1 VLLIVA
7 VTLVRNGSAIRAMEL
22 GLETRDVIS
31 VRQHRRDRAL
41 VERAYKE
48 LTSDPRIGQVVVTS
62 RNPLF
67 GEPPGIPLLRSTG
80 FVLASYNFVS
90 PEYFSF
96 LEIQIVHGRGFSA
109 EEARQQSAVVIVS
122 AAGAQQ
128 LWPGEDPMGKTLRLN
143 IDPPGSRLT
152 VADTMHERH
161 KVGEESKNTV
171 VATVIGV
178 ATDAVNGFVYQG
190 TNDAHL
196 YLPTSVGGSQAQAL
210 MVRGRTSALTVEQV
224 RSILQR
230 AHSDPMAFDVLTL
243 DEMVAVQM
251 FPLRA
256 ASLIGS
262 LLSGIAL
269 ALSISG
275 LYGVLTYT
283 FGQRTQEI
291 GIRMA
296 LGASAAGVKRLVFDQ
311 SVRLAG
317 WGTAI
322 GLLIGFSVMK
332 ILGTV
337 VRLDNVSVIDPG
349 AFAVSVAL
357 IALAVAVAAYAPARR
372 TSRIEPALM
381 LRGES

>member
-1 VLLIVA
+1 
-7 VTLVRNGSAIRAMEL
+7 
-22 GLETRDVIS
+22 
-31 VRQHRRDRAL
+31 
-41 VERAYKE
+41 
-48 LTSDPRIGQVVVTS
+48 
-62 RNPLF
+62 
-67 GEPPGIPLLRSTG
+67 
-80 FVLASYNFVS
+80 
-90 PEYFSF
+90 
-96 LEIQIVHGRGFSA
+96 
-109 EEARQQSAVVIVS
+109 
-122 AAGAQQ
+122 
-128 LWPGEDPMGKTLRLN
+128 
-143 IDPPGSRLT
+143 
-152 VADTMHERH
+152 
-161 KVGEESKNTV
+161 
-171 VATVIGV
+171 
-178 ATDAVNGFVYQG
+178 
-190 TNDAHL
+190 
-196 YLPTSVGGSQAQAL
+196 
-210 MVRGRTSALTVEQV
+210 
-224 RSILQR
+224 
-230 AHSDPMAFDVLTL
+230 
-243 DEMVAVQM
+243 
-251 FPLRA
+251 
-256 ASLIGS
+256 
-262 LLSGIAL
+262 LSGIAL

-332 ILGTV
+332 ILSTV